1 MTNTKINPV
10 YDAAVSWVTE
20 NSSVLDLG
28 CGGGELLE
36 RLSREKR
43 ARVTGI
49 EIDEQAIYSC
59 VARGLS
65 VLHEDLEAGLK
76 DFADKS
82 FDYVILLDTF
92 QQVRRPAVIL
102 DEALRVGKKVVAG
115 FPNFANLKSR
125 MQIFLGG
132 RAPVTPALPYK
143 WHDTPNLH
151 FLSAL
156 DFEDYIK
163 EKNITVEK
171 REFFTGIRRVRYLPN
186 LFGEEAVYLL
196 SAGKPER
203 NK

>member
-1 MTNTKINPV
+1 MTNLKRNPV
-10 YDAAVSWVTE
+10 YDAVTSWVGE
-20 NSSVLDLG
+20 KSSVLDLG

-36 RLSREKR
+36 RLSREKH

-49 EIDEQAIYSC
+49 EIDERAIYSC

-92 QQVRRPAVIL
+92 QQVRRPSVIL
-102 DEALRVGKKVVAG
+102 DEALRVGKKVAAG

-125 MQIFLGG
+125 LQIFFGG
-132 RAPVTPALPYK
+132 RAPVTPSLPYK

-156 DFEDYIK
+156 DFQDYIE
-163 EKNITVEK
+163 EKNIIVEK
-171 REFFTGIRRVRYLPN
+171 KAFFTGLRRVRMMPN
-186 LFGEEAVYLL
+186 LFAEEAVYLL
-196 SAGKPER
+196 SEGNAAEK
-203 NK
+203 K